1 LNLKFEIEVLCKAL
15 DVDIMSISKEGVL
28 KSADLMPA
36 RQQLNDLVELRQPSA
51 LNASGGQM
59 APTAIAGGVFGGGP
73 FGSSPLPGAVHM
85 GGAGTPAQHMHSSA
99 SASALLAPISG
110 VCARVHTCT
119 HIVYTEA
126 ATVAPPTLKFEYAQI
141 DTNMISATIA
151 QFLTVNEQLTL
162 FRVYPHLKVRTF
174 ELQIVSNKYFRCKF
188 NRPSKMCCTT
198 CSHPLLKGRL
208 RYTVFIGVQLNV
220 QVAMTTTEH
229 IVTKDFAVGMH
240 DELTMLTCAR
250 HMMRSLTAGM
260 AMITC
265 QVRHLMCMFSR
276 YVCVNRTYYNTT

>member
-59 APTAIAGGVFGGGP
+59 APTASAAGGVFGGP
-73 FGSSPLPGAVHM
+73 FGSSPLPGAAHM
-85 GGAGTPAQHMHSSA
+85 GSSGAGTPAQHMHASA

-110 VCARVHTCT
+110 VCACVHTCT

-126 ATVAPPTLKFEYAQI
+126 ATVAPPALKFEYAQI

-151 QFLTVNEQLTL
+151 QFLTVNEHLPL
-162 FRVYPHLKVRTF
+162 FRVYPHLKVKTF
-174 ELQIVSNKYFRCKF
+174 ELQIVSKKNFRCKF

-198 CSHPLLKGRL
+198 YSRQLLKGRL
-208 RYTVFIGVQLNV
+208 RYILFIDVQLNV
-220 QVAMTTTEH
+220 
-229 IVTKDFAVGMH
+229 
-240 DELTMLTCAR
+240 
-250 HMMRSLTAGM
+250 
-260 AMITC
+260 
-265 QVRHLMCMFSR
+265 
-276 YVCVNRTYYNTT
+276 